1 MVSLAF
7 NRVFLEDRA
16 TVVIHRL
23 QSRFLT
29 GESQIMVRLFIN
41 SSPRDVALVR

>member
-1 MVSLAF
+1 MISLAF
-7 NRVFLEDRA
+7 NGVFLEDRA

-29 GESQIMVRLFIN
+29 GKPQVVVRMFIN